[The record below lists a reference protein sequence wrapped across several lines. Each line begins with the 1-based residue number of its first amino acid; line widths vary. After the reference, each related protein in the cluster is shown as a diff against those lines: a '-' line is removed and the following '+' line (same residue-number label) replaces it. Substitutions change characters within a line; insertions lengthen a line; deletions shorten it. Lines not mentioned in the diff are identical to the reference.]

1 MIRIENLTKTFD
13 QQTVL
18 KNVSLTIE
26 KGDIYA
32 ILGVS
37 GAGKS
42 TLLRCINGLEGFDQG
57 RLLIN
62 QQEITGLSEKDW
74 RTLRKKIGM
83 IFQGNSLM
91 DQLTVFQ
98 NVALPMTCSGYAKE
112 EIAVKVN
119 QLLKEVGIL
128 EKAEMKPKQ
137 LSGGQKQRAA
147 IARALTLDPEIL
159 LCDEA
164 TSALDPSITNEIVD
178 LLRRLNQKY
187 QLTIVVVTHQVEV
200 VKRICNK
207 VAVLSNGEIADQG
220 PVKQI
225 FLEHSPVLASI
236 VGETHQPTVV
246 KPGHF
251 LLRIVADLQKVD
263 VLQVLQQQTITNY
276 QLLHTHT
283 ERFRE
288 EEVSVLT
295 LMLPA
300 IERSKVQSFTDT
312 SLIQYQIGEIYE

>member
-1 MIRIENLTKTFD
+1 MIRIENLIKTFD
-13 QQTVL
+13 QQPIL

-26 KGDIYA
+26 KGDVYA

-42 TLLRCINGLEGFDQG
+42 TLLRCINGLERFDQG
-57 RLLIN
+57 KLFIN
-62 QQEITGLSEKDW
+62 QQESAKLSEKEW
-74 RTLRKKIGM
+74 RILRKKIGM

-91 DQLTVFQ
+91 EQLTVFQ
-98 NVALPMTCSGYAKE
+98 NVALPMTCSGYSKE
-112 EIAVKVN
+112 AIAAKVN

-128 EKAEMKPKQ
+128 DKADMKPKQ

-187 QLTIVVVTHQVEV
+187 QLTIVIVTHQVEV

-220 PVKQI
+220 EVKQI
-225 FLEHSPVLASI
+225 FLDHSPILATI
-236 VGETHQPTVV
+236 VGENHQPITV
-246 KPGHF
+246 KSGHF
-251 LLRIVADLQKVD
+251 MLKIVADLQKID
-263 VLQVLQQQTITNY
+263 VLQAIHQQGIQNY
-276 QLLHTHT
+276 QILYTQT
-283 ERFRE
+283 ERFRDE
-288 EEVSVLT
+288 EIAVLT
-295 LMLPA
+295 LILPA
-300 IERSKVQSFTDT
+300 SEQSNVQKLNDT
-312 SLIQYQIGEIYE
+312 SMIQYQIGGVHE

>member
-1 MIRIENLTKTFD
+1 MIRIEQLTKTFD
-13 QQTVL
+13 RQTVL
-18 KNVSLTIE
+18 NNVSLTIE
-26 KGDIYA
+26 KGDIYG

-42 TLLRCINGLEGFDQG
+42 TLLRCINGLEHFDQG

-62 QQEITGLSEKDW
+62 QQESAQLSEKDW
-74 RTLRKKIGM
+74 RRLRKKIGM

-91 DQLTVFQ
+91 DQLTIFQ
-98 NVALPMTCSGYAKE
+98 NVALPMTCSGYAKK
-112 EIAVKVN
+112 EITSKVN

-225 FLEHSPVLASI
+225 FLDHSPVLATI
-236 VGETHQPTVV
+236 IGESHQPISA

-251 LLRIVADLQKVD
+251 VLKIVADLQKVD
-263 VLQVLQQQTITNY
+263 ILQTLHQQKLTNY
-276 QLLHTHT
+276 QLLHSHT

-288 EEVSVLT
+288 EEVTVLS

-300 IERSKVQSFTDT
+300 SERSKVQQFTNT
-312 SLIQYQIGEIYE
+312 PLIQYQIGEVYE

>member
-1 MIRIENLTKTFD
+1 MIRIENLTKTFGP
-13 QQTVL
+13 QTVL

-42 TLLRCINGLEGFDQG
+42 TLLRCINGLERFDHG
-57 RLLIN
+57 KLFVN
-62 QQEITGLSEKDW
+62 QQESTELSEKDW
-74 RTLRKKIGM
+74 RMLRKKIGM

-91 DQLTVFQ
+91 EQLTIFQ
-98 NVALPMTCSGYAKE
+98 NVALPMTCSGYSKE
-112 EIAVKVN
+112 EINTKVN

-128 EKAEMKPKQ
+128 DKAQMKPKQ

-220 PVKQI
+220 TVKQI
-225 FLEHSPVLASI
+225 FLDHSPVLATI
-236 VGETHQPTVV
+236 IGETHQPMAV

-251 LLRIVADLQKVD
+251 IVRIVADLQKIN
-263 VLQVLQQQTITNY
+263 VLQILQHQGIQNY
-276 QLLHTHT
+276 QILHTQT

-288 EEVSVLT
+288 EDVSVLT
-295 LMLPA
+295 LMLPTTELSNA
-300 IERSKVQSFTDT
+300 QQLTDT
-312 SLIQYQIGEIYE
+312 SLIQYQIGEVYE